1 MFAKTLK
8 FIVIK
13 STIKP
18 LKNIVIVKC
27 LFLYN
32 IDTIQN
38 SKNILPEFSNFYID
52 IIAFVA
58 YDMLGAF

>member
-18 LKNIVIVKC
+18 RKNIVIVKC

-32 IDTIQN
+32 ADTIQN

-52 IIAFVA
+52 IMAFVA
-58 YDMLGAF
+58 YDILGAF

>member
-18 LKNIVIVKC
+18 KKNIVRVKC

-52 IIAFVA
+52 IMAFVA
-58 YDMLGAF
+58 YDILGAF